1 MSLEEILV
9 RLVAGA
15 MANSDFNFTECDIR
29 VRVDACMTAAK
40 MIHEK
45 LQEVDN
51 EPEKLN

>member
-15 MANSDFNFTECDIR
+15 MGQSNFSFMEEDIR
-29 VRVDACMTAAK
+29 IRVDASIVAAK